1 MSLNEPAISYRRVGR
16 SSDRNFG
23 VVIAAFFALIAITPL
38 LHGGSVRF
46 WAIGLS
52 AAFLTCALLV
62 PRLLSPLNVAWH
74 RLGLAMHAVVNP
86 IVMGLIF
93 YGAVVPTGFVLRL
106 RGKDLLRLKWDAN
119 TKSYWIPRSPPGPAP
134 GSMSKQF

>member
-23 VVIAAFFALIAITPL
+23 FVIAAFFALVAVAPL
-38 LHGGSVRF
+38 LHGGSLRL

-52 AAFLTCALLV
+52 LIFLVCALLT
-62 PRLLSPLNVAWH
+62 PRLLSPLNQAWH

-86 IVMGLIF
+86 IIMGLIF
-93 YGAVVPTGFVLRL
+93 YGAVVPMGLVLRL
-106 RGKDLLRLKWDAN
+106 RGKDLLRLKWDAK
-119 TKSYWIPRSPPGPAP
+119 TTSYWIPRTPPGPAP